1 MATVRDV
8 LKAKGHATW
17 CTKPESTVFEALG
30 LMAEKNVG
38 ALLVLDSNELVG
50 IFSER
55 DYARKGVLKGRS
67 SEKTFVKEVMTDRVF
82 TVRPDQTVEECMEL
96 MTDKHIRHLPVLQD
110 SELVGMIS
118 IGDVVKN
125 IISEQKFT
133 INQLE
138 GYITG
143 KW

>member
-8 LKAKGHATW
+8 LRTKGHSTW
-17 CTKPESTVFEALG
+17 CTKPDSTVFEALQ

-38 ALLVLDSNELVG
+38 ALLVIDSTGLVG

-55 DYARKGVLKGRS
+55 DYARKGVLKGRTS
-67 SEKTFVKEVMTDRVF
+67 DTTFVREVMSDRVV
-82 TVRPDQTVEECMEL
+82 TVKPDQSLEECMEL
-96 MTDKHIRHLPVLQD
+96 MTDKHIRHLPVMQ
-110 SELVGMIS
+110 SRELIGIIS
-118 IGDVVKN
+118 IGDVVKS

-133 INQLE
+133 IDQLE

-143 KW
+143 KM